1 METTETQPKK
11 RGRPQRY
18 SRGRITL
25 TTRFTMENYAIVKDR
40 ALASGRSISEEIENR
55 IEKSITEERLS
66 DLRREFEEWNKKIW
80 TGSYE
85 TIQEFAAEIGELR
98 KQIAALERDRT
109 LSLSIDAEETLA
121 QIVENAVTRAF
132 AARGKR

>member
-1 METTETQPKK
+1 MEQK
-11 RGRPQRY
+11 RFGLGR
-18 SRGRITL
+18 
-25 TTRFTMENYAIVKDR
+25 TRP
-40 ALASGRSISEEIENR
+40 
-55 IEKSITEERLS
+55 
-66 DLRREFEEWNKKIW
+66 FE
-80 TGSYE
+80 
-85 TIQEFAAEIGELR
+85 EFAAEIGELR